1 MRPLAL
7 HQITAMEASPPD
19 LLSIA
24 AEVGCANAC
33 VFVHLPTPNVP
44 FPAVTRAM
52 LGEMRARMADTG
64 VGVSNIEYFPLMA
77 DTDVADFRAALD
89 LGAELSAH
97 RLVTHIHDPD
107 DMRAA
112 ARLAALADL
121 AAERGLDVGL
131 EFMGLTPACNSI
143 ARAVRFVELAARPN
157 VGIAVDCLHV
167 VRTGGT
173 AEQLAAVPAELFSYG
188 QLCDGPDMSVQA
200 DYLPEAMDRMVPG
213 DGVFPIRA
221 LVEATP
227 AAVPFDVE
235 VPSLTGQQ
243 AGVPA
248 LERARK
254 AAEAGRRILDAARPT
269 R

>member
-1 MRPLAL
+1 LAL
-7 HQITAMEASPPD
+7 HQITAMEASPPE

-24 AEVGCANAC
+24 AEVGCSHAC

-44 FPAVTRAM
+44 FPAVTPEM
-52 LGEMRARMADTG
+52 VGEMRARMGATG
-64 VGVSNIEYFPLMA
+64 VGVSNLEYFPLMA
-77 DTDVADFRAALD
+77 DTDVADFRAPLD
-89 LGAELSAH
+89 LGAELGAH
-97 RLVTHIHDPD
+97 RLVAHIHDPD

-112 ARLAALADL
+112 ANLAALADL
-121 AAERGLDVGL
+121 AAERGLQVGL

-173 AEQLAAVPAELFSYG
+173 AEDISAVPPEFFSYG
-188 QLCDGPDMSVQA
+188 QLCDGPDMSVQG
-200 DYLPEAMDRMVPG
+200 DYLTEAMNRMVPG
-213 DGVFPIRA
+213 EGVFPIQA
-221 LVEATP
+221 MVEATP

-243 AGVPA
+243 QGIPA

-254 AAEAGRRILDAARPT
+254 AAAAGRRILDAAKPGR
-269 R
+269 